1 MGPPPSCNVVAIA
14 FLMKNNTTKAPVHV
28 ERSRDM
34 AVNIYHAPSR
44 GYESYAMTY
53 YSGGKRRVSRARS
66 LEAAKTKAKSIIQQI
81 SSGAGRIAILN
92 PIQVVDYLEATKTV
106 RTLGLS
112 RLVDMTEDYAAAR
125 SLLPSGTT
133 LRKAAAEYRK
143 VHDRK
148 AKLASVTVAD
158 LVAKLVAAKETE
170 RLSWRYCEDVKMR
183 LKPFAQAFKCQIS
196 SVTAAEIIDWLDR
209 TKVGGRT
216 RNNYRKMIITL
227 FRYARTMGHLPRN
240 EVTEAELVPVAK
252 PKPAPIGI
260 YTPDEL
266 ELIMRVTPDR
276 LRPSVA
282 IAAFAGIR
290 SHEILRLDWQDV
302 NLEQGHIVVSAS
314 KAKTASRRL
323 VPIVPALRAWL
334 ERHTERKGLIAP
346 GFSQPQSWNRSVGYG
361 IERYNKAAKE
371 GGRPVIPR
379 VHNGLRHSFAS
390 YRLAIL
396 KNAAEVSLEMGN
408 SPQKLFANYR
418 ELVTESDAKR
428 WFSVLPEDK

>member
-1 MGPPPSCNVVAIA
+1 VVAIG
-14 FLMKNNTTKAPVHV
+14 FLMKNNTHKAPVHV
-28 ERSRDM
+28 ERLRDM
-34 AVNIYHAPSR
+34 SVNIYYAPSR

-53 YSGGKRRVSRARS
+53 YSGGKRRVSRANS

-81 SSGAGRIAILN
+81 TAGSGRIAILN
-92 PIQVVDYLEATKTV
+92 PMQVIDYLEATKTV
-106 RTLGLS
+106 RALGLS

-125 SLLPSGTT
+125 GLLPAGST
-133 LRKAAAEYRK
+133 LRAAAAEYRK

-148 AKLASVTVAD
+148 AKLAAVTVSD
-158 LVAKLVAAKETE
+158 LIAKLVAAKEAE
-170 RLSWRYCEDVKMR
+170 RLSWRYCADVKTR
-183 LKPFAQAFKCQIS
+183 LKPFGQAFKCQIG
-196 SVTAAEIIDWLDR
+196 SVMASEIIEWLDR
-209 TKVGGRT
+209 MKVTGRT

-252 PKPAPIGI
+252 PKPTPIGI

-266 ELIMRVTPDR
+266 EMIMRVTPDR

-302 NLEQGHIVVSAS
+302 NMEQGHIVVSAS

-334 ERHTERKGLIAP
+334 ERRKEQERKGLIAP

-361 IERYNKAAKE
+361 IERHNKAAKAT
-371 GGRPVIPR
+371 GAPVIPR

-418 ELVTESDAKR
+418 ELVTESEAQR
-428 WFSVLPEDK
+428 WFAVMPADG

>member
-1 MGPPPSCNVVAIA
+1 MGTRPSCNSFATT
-14 FLMKNNTTKAPVHV
+14 FPMKSKSRKAPVHV
-28 ERSRDM
+28 ERLRDM
-34 AVNIYHAPSR
+34 SISIYRAPTC
-44 GYESYAMTY
+44 GYASFVMAY
-53 YSGGKRRVSRARS
+53 YSGGKRHVARARS
-66 LEAAKTKAKSIIQQI
+66 LDDAKAKAKKIIQQI
-81 SSGAGRIAILN
+81 TSGSGRLATLSTSQI
-92 PIQVVDYLEATKTV
+92 VDYLEASKKL
-106 RTLGLS
+106 RAAGFS
-112 RLVDMTEDYAAAR
+112 RLVDMAGDYVAAR
-125 SLLPSGTT
+125 EALPAGTSLRTASS
-133 LRKAAAEYRK
+133 EYRK
-143 VHDRK
+143 IHDRK
-148 AKLASVTVAD
+148 AKLAGVTVAD
-158 LVAKLVAAKETE
+158 LVAKLVAAKEAE

-183 LKPFAQAFKCQIS
+183 LKPFAQAFKCQIG
-196 SVTAAEIIDWLDR
+196 SVAASEIIEWLDR
-209 TKVGGRT
+209 IKVSGRT

-266 ELIMRVTPDR
+266 QLIMSVTPDR

-290 SHEILRLDWQDV
+290 SHEVLRLDWQDV
-302 NLEQGHIVVSAS
+302 NLEQGHIVVSAG

-323 VPIVPALRAWL
+323 VPILPVLRAWL

-361 IERYNKAAKE
+361 IARHNKAAKDS
-371 GGRPVIPR
+371 GRPTIPR

-396 KNAAEVSLEMGN
+396 KSAAEVSLEMGN

-418 ELVTESDAKR
+418 ELVTESEAKR
-428 WFSVLPEDK
+428 WFSVLPEDN